1 MSELENKVS
10 KDYMELGKNRRK
22 TNNAKQ
28 KSVLRRK
35 ESLDIIVCVKHV
47 PETAEAEIKIGAT
60 GKAIEKTG
68 LVFDI
73 NEWDDYALE
82 EAVRFKEKLG
92 GTVTAITVGLEDA
105 DGTLRKC
112 LARGAD
118 KAIRVTDAKFEGS
131 DSYAIARI
139 LHSVVK
145 GLHFDLVLTG
155 ALAGDDGYTMVG
167 PILAEMLGVSHATMV
182 KKIEL
187 GNGVA
192 KANREL
198 EGGLEEI
205 IEVKL
210 PAVLTVQTG
219 INEPRYVSILGIR
232 KAMKKEIETLS
243 LADTNL
249 SENDVG
255 EAGSWIKIEQMF
267 VPPVEK
273 QAEFIKGNPEEIAT
287 KIAEIIKSR
296 GLI

>member
-1 MSELENKVS
+1 M
-10 KDYMELGKNRRK
+10 
-22 TNNAKQ
+22 
-28 KSVLRRK
+28 
-35 ESLDIIVCVKHV
+35 DIIVCVKHV
-47 PETAEAEIKIGAT
+47 PETAEAEIKIDAT

-82 EAVRFKEKLG
+82 EAVRIKEKLG

-105 DGTLRKC
+105 ESTLRKC

-118 KAIRVTDAKFEGS
+118 KAIRLTDAKFEGS
-131 DSYAIARI
+131 DGYAIAKI
-139 LHSVVK
+139 LHSAVK
-145 GLHFDLVLTG
+145 GLPFDLILTG
-155 ALAGDDGYTMVG
+155 ALAGDDGYTMIG
-167 PILAEMLGVSHATMV
+167 PILAEMLGISHATMV

-187 GNGVA
+187 GAGVV
-192 KANREL
+192 KVNREL

-205 IEVKL
+205 IELKM
-210 PAVLTVQTG
+210 PAVLAVQTG

-232 KAMKKEIETLS
+232 KAMKKEIKTLR
-243 LADTNL
+243 LADIDL

-255 EAGSWIKIEQMF
+255 EAGSWIKIEKMF

-273 QAEFIKGNPEEIAT
+273 QAEFIKGTPEEIAI